1 MKLLLENW
9 RNFVI
14 FENIETATRLS
25 IFDFDE
31 TIAFTT
37 GVINV
42 TDKTTG
48 ETFQTRTQEEYDE
61 IKNDERYEFDFQE
74 QLAISCQI
82 LIHDKRQVLCLLLAH
97 LLVSEIFYLE
107 TYLWLFLPVLH
118 RIFCS

>member
-61 IKNDERYEFDFQE
+61 IKNDERY
-74 QLAISCQI
+74 
-82 LIHDKRQVLCLLLAH
+82 V
-97 LLVSEIFYLE
+97 
-107 TYLWLFLPVLH
+107 
-118 RIFCS
+118 